1 MSKTPVEMEDRVG
14 RLFAVLDV
22 DIEHL
27 RNCLSR
33 LGKLRCLVIKRD
45 EAALS
50 KLLEDIRIEAE
61 DYAGNESKRLVLRR
75 ELANYFGFEVG
86 RLTLSALENILP
98 ADKRARLAAR
108 KAALRSLVEQLRNEY
123 ISTAVLISDCARIN
137 SALLKSILDE
147 SRGGLVC
154 YDANGKASRANET
167 AFVNMRL

>member
-1 MSKTPVEMEDRVG
+1 MSKTLVEMKDMVD

-22 DIEHL
+22 ESEHL

-50 KLLEDIRIEAE
+50 ELLEDIHTEAE
-61 DYAGNESKRLVLRR
+61 DYAENESKRRAMRR
-75 ELANYFGFEVG
+75 ELANYFALEPGQ
-86 RLTLSALENILP
+86 LTLSALENVLP
-98 ADKRARLAAR
+98 ADRRAHLAAS
-108 KAALRSLVEQLRNEY
+108 KATLRSLVEQLRNEY
-123 ISTAVLISDCARIN
+123 VSTAALISDCARIN
-137 SALLKSILDE
+137 SALLKSILDN

-154 YDANGKASRANET
+154 YDANGTTSRANET